1 MSNNLIFEDNR
12 GKLIFPIKNDELL
25 NNIRECTVSINKKNV
40 FRGLHINNFDKLVT
54 CIQGKILDIIV
65 DFNPDSIEYLIPK
78 FYILEPETELYQV
91 FVHKNHA
98 HGFYVLEENS
108 VLIYHFNGTFTND
121 QTRHIHYLD
130 PYINISKNIPVKI
143 ENPVLSEKDN
153 IHNFI
158 KPVDYILIGGN
169 GYIGSHIYETL
180 IIQGKN
186 VIKINNRLQD
196 TDGILFALIAYK
208 PKYLINSAGI
218 TGKPNID
225 WCETNKVE
233 TIECNI
239 TYQLTLAKIC
249 NDLNIHLTVI
259 GSGGIFK
266 NELIKS
272 FTEEHEG
279 DLFDNFYSTSRIYL
293 ENLLKQYP
301 NVLYLR
307 VNYPISSKYNDKNL
321 LTKIKNFNKIS
332 DLKLSISCL
341 DTLIPHLTQIIESQE
356 VGILNFVNKGSINL
370 IEIKRIFNEPFEII
384 KSNRS
389 SITLDTTK
397 LENLMGSRPLSDIN
411 TIIRDCIY
419 KYLLVNN
426 I

>member
-1 MSNNLIFEDNR
+1 MTNNLIFKDNR
-12 GKLIFPIKNDELL
+12 GSLLFPIKNDKLL
-25 NNIRECTVSINKKNV
+25 NTVSECTVSINKKNV

-54 CIQGKILDIIV
+54 CIQGRILDVII
-65 DFNPDSIEYLIPK
+65 DFNENSINYLIPK
-78 FYILEPETELYQV
+78 FYILEPDTELFQV
-91 FVHKNHA
+91 FVPKNHA

-108 VLIYHFNGTFTND
+108 ILIYHFNGSFIND

-130 PYINISKNIPVKI
+130 PYINIPKNTPFKI
-143 ENPVLSEKDN
+143 ENPILSEKDN

-158 KPVDYILIGGN
+158 KPVDYIIIGGN
-169 GYIGSHIYETL
+169 GYIGSHIYSTL
-180 IIQGKN
+180 LIQGKN
-186 VIKINNRLQD
+186 VIKIDNRLQD
-196 TDGILFALIAYK
+196 TDGILSALITYK

-266 NELIKS
+266 NGLKEY
-272 FTEEHEG
+272 TEEDQG

-293 ENLLKQYP
+293 ENLLKEYP

-307 VNYPISSKYNDKNL
+307 VNYPVSSKENTKNL
-321 LTKIKNFNKIS
+321 LTKIKTFDKIS
-332 DLKLSISCL
+332 DLNLTITCL
-341 DTLIPHLTQIIESQE
+341 DTLIPHLSHIIETKQ

-370 IEIKRIFNEPFEII
+370 IDIKRIFNQPFEII

-389 SITLDTTK
+389 SIILDTTK
-397 LENLMGSRPLSDIN
+397 LERLIGSPLSDIN
-411 TIIRDCIY
+411 TII
-419 KYLLVNN
+419 KLLIQFN
-426 I
+426 